1 MTPLKTGKLVHAV
14 FDRYLLLPLGAI
26 IALVWANTAAES
38 YFSFSIP
45 LRFFTNEI
53 AMAIFLGL
61 VAQEIMDATVPGGAL
76 HTWRRWT
83 LPLVA
88 AAGGVAGAAL
98 TYLAYVNLKHETVLQ
113 MGWPVAT
120 AVDIAATYVLMKVL
134 FKRNS
139 AVYPFLLLTAVAT
152 NAFALTVI
160 GMRHY
165 VVETHSSALLLL
177 LGSIGLAATLRMQ
190 HVRAFWPYLA
200 VCAPLSW
207 LAFYWGGLHP
217 ALALLPIVPFLPH
230 RPRGI
235 DVLDDPAAPPV
246 DHTRRIEH
254 EWALVVQP
262 LLFLYGLVNSG
273 VVLNAYD
280 TGSWAVLTAALVGRP
295 VGMAVAVG
303 FAVGAGLHL
312 PRSLGWRELLVIG
325 MTVSTGFTLAIFAA
339 TAVFPIGPLLAQM
352 KVGAL
357 LSVVGAAL
365 ALALA
370 RVLHVGRFARH
381 HRPAVSGT
389 HHVRVRHAHGH
400 A

>member
-1 MTPLKTGKLVHAV
+1 MTPLTTGKLVHAV
-14 FDRYLLLPLGAI
+14 FDRYLLLPLGAV

-53 AMAIFLGL
+53 AMALFLGL

-88 AAGGVAGAAL
+88 AAGGIAGSAL
-98 TYLAYVNLKHETVLQ
+98 TYLAYVNLRHQTVLQ

-120 AVDIAATYVLMKVL
+120 AVDIAAAYFLMKVI

-139 AVYPFLLLTAVAT
+139 VVYPFLLLTAVAT
-152 NAFALTVI
+152 DAFALSAI
-160 GMRHY
+160 GMRQY
-165 VVETHSSALLLL
+165 VIETHASALLLL
-177 LGSIGLAATLRMQ
+177 LGSIALAAALRLQ
-190 HVRAFWPYLA
+190 HVRVFWPYLA
-200 VCAPLSW
+200 ICAPLSW

-235 DVLDDPAAPPV
+235 DVLEDTAVPK

-262 LLFLYGLVNSG
+262 ILFLFGLVNSG
-273 VVLNAYD
+273 VVLTSYD
-280 TGSWAVLTAALVGRP
+280 TGSWAMLAGALVGRP
-295 VGMAVAVG
+295 VGIVVAVG
-303 FAVGAGLHL
+303 LAVGAGLHL
-312 PRSLGWRELLVIG
+312 PRSLGWRELLVVG
-325 MTVSTGFTLAIFAA
+325 MTISTGFTLALFTAA
-339 TAVFPIGPLLAQM
+339 AVFPVGPLLAQM
-352 KVGAL
+352 KLGAL
-357 LSVVGAAL
+357 LSVAGTAL
-365 ALALA
+365 ALGVA
-370 RVLHVGRFARH
+370 RLLHVGRFAVHGPVVARK
-381 HRPAVSGT
+381 